1 MEIVK
6 YKNHKIY
13 LDKIPKGTLVFRAV
27 VNAEDDFSGVLVGDK
42 KCIPPTYNVFFYFN
56 PFVTESQPK
65 WYEHIKNMEVYELT
79 KDVKVMLFLK
89 PSTTTRGDARSTRR
103 KKPYLIKCSD
113 APKACLNG
121 NQYDPCFTE
130 DFMKKFP
137 DVVGYIGLSKTDTT
151 ILLDSMKTT
160 LKDVVDYIQLSED
173 DRNIKGSPELVL
185 YPLQKR
191 KLNDIEITDVEE
203 WKQHNKFN
211 YKHVKTLPNNQKDL
225 LDYIQNHT
233 TRDETTGY
241 YYKS

>member
-1 MEIVK
+1 
-6 YKNHKIY
+6 
-13 LDKIPKGTLVFRAV
+13 
-27 VNAEDDFSGVLVGDK
+27 
-42 KCIPPTYNVFFYFN
+42 
-56 PFVTESQPK
+56 
-65 WYEHIKNMEVYELT
+65 
-79 KDVKVMLFLK
+79 
-89 PSTTTRGDARSTRR
+89 
-103 KKPYLIKCSD
+103 
-113 APKACLNG
+113 
-121 NQYDPCFTE
+121 
-130 DFMKKFP
+130 
-137 DVVGYIGLSKTDTT
+137 
-151 ILLDSMKTT
+151 MKTT
-160 LKDVVDYIQLSED
+160 LKDVIEYIQLSED